1 MTRYLVRRLLQT
13 IPVLVIISILQFA
26 LIFSIPGGPLRAYL
40 LDPNISLEDVQ
51 RLEHQM
57 GFDQPLPLQYLTWLG
72 NLLRGDLG
80 RSYFTHEPVIATIAD
95 RLPATLELGVAATL
109 ISYLVG
115 IPLGVYAGL
124 HRGGRVDHVIRFFT
138 SVLNA
143 VPHWWLGLVII
154 VLIANFKLASGVQLL
169 PIAGMRTLGREGFD
183 PVDYMAHLFL
193 PAFLLGTGG
202 WVTFG
207 RYMRSE
213 TLEVLGQDYVRTAY
227 AKGLADHIVQ
237 YRHVLRNALIPVV
250 TISGALFVSLISG
263 AVLTETIFSWPGMG
277 RLLYDST
284 LKKDYPVMLGI
295 LLIFS
300 ILGVLGRLLS
310 DIAYGWVDPRISYQ

>member
-1 MTRYLVRRLLQT
+1 MTHYLVRRLLQT

-40 LDPNISLEDVQ
+40 LDPTVSLEDVQ
-51 RLEHQM
+51 RLERQM

-72 NLLRGDLG
+72 NVLRGDLG
-80 RSYFTHEPVIATIAD
+80 RSYFTHEPVINTIAD
-95 RLPATLELGVAATL
+95 RLPATLELGIAATL
-109 ISYLVG
+109 VSYLVG

-124 HRGGRVDHVIRFFT
+124 HRGGRVDHFIRFFT

-154 VLIANFKLASGVQLL
+154 VLLANFKLASGIMLL
-169 PIAGMRTLGREGFD
+169 PIAGMRTLGKEGFD
-183 PVDYMAHLFL
+183 PIDYLAHLLL
-193 PAFLLGTGG
+193 PALMLGTGG

-213 TLEVLGQDYVRTAY
+213 TLEVLGLDYVRTAY
-227 AKGLADHIVQ
+227 AKGLTDRVVQ
-237 YRHVLRNALIPVV
+237 FRHVLRNALIPVV
-250 TISGALFVSLISG
+250 TVSGALFVSVISG
-263 AVLTETIFSWPGMG
+263 AVLIETVFSWPGMG

-300 ILGVLGRLLS
+300 VFGVLGRLLS